1 MEKAAELL
9 GRVARQMRRPEAP
22 IAWLVSSWP
31 RIVGMTIA
39 AHTRPARCQDGRLE
53 IAADGKVWQ
62 RQLESMARDFCAQ
75 INRAWGSTLVRE
87 VKFTP
92 AKDRTA
98 AAPGASA
105 SDAKPSGAA
114 APGTKARRRSVPYE
128 LDNDHTPFIRRR
140 K

>member
-9 GRVARQMRRPEAP
+9 GRVARKMRRPEAP

-31 RIVGMTIA
+31 RIVGTTIA
-39 AHTRPARCQDGRLE
+39 AHTRPARCHDGCLE
-53 IAADGKVWQ
+53 ISADGKTWQ
-62 RQLESMARDFCAQ
+62 HQLESMTRDFCAQ

-92 AKDRTA
+92 AKDRSA
-98 AAPGASA
+98 AVTNASA
-105 SDAKPSGAA
+105 SSARPSDAA
-114 APGTKARRRSVPYE
+114 APGTQAGRRSIPYE

>member
-1 MEKAAELL
+1 MERAADLL
-9 GRVARQMRRPEAP
+9 GHVARKMRRPEAP

-31 RIVGMTIA
+31 RIVGATVA
-39 AHTRPARCQDGRLE
+39 AHTRPVRCHDGCLE

-62 RQLESMARDFCAQ
+62 RQLESMTRDFCAQ

-87 VKFTP
+87 VRF
-92 AKDRTA
+92 ATA
-98 AAPGASA
+98 RNSVLPSAGAPESN
-105 SDAKPSGAA
+105 AKPFDAASGAKPA
-114 APGTKARRRSVPYE
+114 RRSVPYE

>member
-9 GRVARQMRRPEAP
+9 GRVVRKMRRPEAP

-31 RIVGMTIA
+31 RIVGTTIA
-39 AHTRPARCQDGRLE
+39 AHTRPARCQDGCLE
-53 IAADGKVWQ
+53 ISADGKTWQ
-62 RQLESMARDFCAQ
+62 RQLESMTRDFCTQ

-92 AKDRTA
+92 AKERS
-98 AAPGASA
+98 APGASA
-105 SDAKPSGAA
+105 SGAKPSDAA
-114 APGTKARRRSVPYE
+114 ANGARTGRRSVPYE